1 MPMPRKL
8 TDEKVVR
15 LREMYKNARAYSD
28 GLDPA
33 DEGYET
39 VVETEERIGGVFGI
53 SRSLV
58 RRIVLGLSYADVGG
72 HIDEK
77 RRAGS
82 REIAVPA
89 TSVRVIIDK
98 PGASPATFVYP
109 PGTRVIVEGSPEN
122 PDDYNASG
130 RPKATTTSTSAASTG
145 STTTPQAD
153 VKKAAPDPAA
163 DAAKRKRDR
172 IARLEERLAN
182 PMTADSRKPALE
194 RQLDKLR
201 YRGDAPDSAASAS
214 GNI

>member
-8 TDEKVVR
+8 TDEQVAR
-15 LREMYKNARAYSD
+15 LREMYKNARAYSED
-28 GLDPA
+28 LDPA
-33 DEGYET
+33 DEDHET
-39 VVETEERIGGVFGI
+39 VVETEERIGEVFGI

-82 REIAVPA
+82 REIAIPA

-98 PGASPATFVYP
+98 PGASPATFIYP
-109 PGTRVIVEGSPEN
+109 PGTRVIVEGSPES

-130 RPKATTTSTSAASTG
+130 RPKHTSAGPAASTG

-153 VKKAAPDPAA
+153 VKKAAPNPAA
-163 DAAKRKRDR
+163 DAAKRKRDQ

-194 RQLDKLR
+194 RKLEKLR
-201 YRGDAPDSAASAS
+201 YRGDVPDSAAPSS

>member
-8 TDEKVVR
+8 TDEQVAQ
-15 LREMYKNARAYSD
+15 LREMYKNARAYSED
-28 GLDPA
+28 IDPA
-33 DEGYET
+33 DEDHET
-39 VVETEERIGGVFGI
+39 VVETEERLGEVFGI

-98 PGASPATFVYP
+98 PGASPATFIYP

-130 RPKATTTSTSAASTG
+130 RPKAATASTPAPSGASTSRPHVKE
-145 STTTPQAD
+145 TP
-153 VKKAAPDPAA
+153 PNPAA
-163 DAAKRKRDR
+163 DAAKRQRDE
-172 IARLEERLAN
+172 IARLRERLAD
-182 PMTADSRKPALE
+182 PTTPAMRRSAL
-194 RQLDKLR
+194 QNKLDKLL